1 MINTITNDGQ
11 TLAIILRTT
20 YKEKGIN
27 FFTPN
32 EFSQQLA
39 YMNHPSG
46 HEIQPHLHNPV
57 LREVQ
62 FTKEVLFI
70 KSGKVRADFYD
81 NEKKYLESRILVSGD
96 VILLAFGGHCF
107 EMIEDSEII
116 EVIQVPYAGEADKTR
131 FKSVSTNQIKIK
143 EE

>member
-1 MINTITNDGQ
+1 MLNKVINKGQ

-46 HEIQPHLHNPV
+46 YEIQPHLHNAV
-57 LREVQ
+57 QREVQ

-70 KSGKVRADFYD
+70 KSGKVRVDFYD
-81 NEKKYLESRILVSGD
+81 DEKNYLESRILVSGD
-96 VILLAFGGHCF
+96 VILLAFGGHGF
-107 EMIEDSEII
+107 EMIDDTEII
-116 EVIQVPYAGEADKTR
+116 EVKQGPYTGEADKTK
-131 FKSVSTNQIKIK
+131 FEPISADQIKIM
-143 EE
+143 E